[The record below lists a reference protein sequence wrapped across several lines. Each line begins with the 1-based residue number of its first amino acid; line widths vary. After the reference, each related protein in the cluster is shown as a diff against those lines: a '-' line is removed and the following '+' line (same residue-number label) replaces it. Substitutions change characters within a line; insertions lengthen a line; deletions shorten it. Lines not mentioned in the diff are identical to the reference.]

1 MVSFVPFRHLNIGV
15 LFYEQIQILDSFV
28 LSRNVN
34 IDFADETSDARA
46 HSGESF

>member
-1 MVSFVPFRHLNIGV
+1 MVGFVPFINLNIGV

-34 IDFADETSDARA
+34 IGRFSSKQTS
-46 HSGESF
+46 EILKKYE